1 VLDFGVLPPEINSG
15 RMYSGPGSGPML
27 AAAEAWDG
35 LAAELGFASAGYGSA
50 ISELTS
56 GPWVGPT
63 SLAMTAAVTPYVDWL
78 ATTAAQ
84 AEQSADQAR
93 AAVAAYEA
101 AFMMTVPPPVIAA
114 NRALLM
120 ALVATNFFG
129 QNTPAIMATEALY
142 AEMWAQDAAAMY
154 GYAVAS
160 AAAMQVTPF
169 SAPPQTTNQDAASS
183 QADAVAQAAAA
194 PAGQAATVAQTAV
207 AAAPSSSAQTTA
219 SATAASTAVTTA
231 STTTAATTTTATT
244 TTGTGVFA
252 WLQELFYNTYSNYP
266 SGGLGLGLTNANLTT
281 VLKQTL
287 QAYFGTGIGNFG
299 WSIGQQLTYGQ
310 GTTAGSGGAWYATP
324 EFSNLAGGYGAGPL
338 SAGVGQGRG
347 VGGLSVPP
355 SWHGGIHQMAATT
368 TDTNVDL
375 DIEENFDEN
384 ELEQLAL
391 EDPELAN
398 AINATPL
405 AAAVQ
410 PGSLP
415 AALAPQS
422 NGLLTGVPMGAN
434 SAGGGGGFV
443 VRYGFRHAVM
453 PRPPSAG

>member
-1 VLDFGVLPPEINSG
+1 VLDFGLLPPEINSG
-15 RMYSGPGSGPML
+15 RMYSGPGSGPLL

-101 AFMMTVPPPVIAA
+101 AFAITVPPPVIAA

-129 QNTPAIMATEALY
+129 QNTPAIMATEARY

-154 GYAVAS
+154 GYAG
-160 AAAMQVTPF
+160 AAAAAALVTPF
-169 SAPPQTTNQDAASS
+169 ATPPQTTNQDATSS
-183 QADAVAQAAAA
+183 QA
-194 PAGQAATVAQTAV
+194 TA
-207 AAAPSSSAQTTA
+207 AQTTA
-219 SATAASTAVTTA
+219 SATAASTAMTTA
-231 STTTAATTTTATT
+231 STTT
-244 TTGTGVFA
+244 TGPFA
-252 WLQELFYNTYSNYP
+252 WLEQLLQNTYSNYP
-266 SGGLGLGLTNANLTT
+266 SGVLGVGLTTSNLTTFLRDVQVARFSTGLTNFSLNITR
-281 VLKQTL
+281 
-287 QAYFGTGIGNFG
+287 
-299 WSIGQQLTYGQ
+299 QLTYGQ
-310 GTTAGSGGAWYATP
+310 GTTAGASGAWYATP
-324 EFSNLAGGYGAGPL
+324 QFAHLTGGYGGRGI

-347 VGGLSVPP
+347 VGGLKVPR

-368 TDTNVDL
+368 DTTDADF
-375 DIEENFDEN
+375 DENFDED
-384 ELEQLAL
+384 ELEEL
-391 EDPELAN
+391 ELENPELAN
-398 AINATPL
+398 ASIGGASHDLPL
-405 AAAVQ
+405 AAATHDL
-410 PGSLP
+410 PGVP
-415 AALAPQS
+415 PPDS
-422 NGLLTGVPMGAN
+422 NGLLTGVPISKN
-434 SAGGGGGFV
+434 SAGRGGGFL